1 MSTILN
7 LVKIESSNEKKTAG
21 LYSQLAFEI
30 GSNQS
35 NVHLMM
41 VEGQD
46 TCPSPVVWN
55 RIMTGLKKALRA
67 LPDPLVFTGTRD
79 YRPAYR
85 AKSPLFIVQT
95 LAEYNKEKKVIAEER
110 EKQAKA
116 IEAAAEQSNLEAQQA
131 LDDSM
136 KPSDLAQALRDECAR
151 LGIPIASVLACFETE
166 AA

>member
-30 GSNQS
+30 GSNPN
-35 NVHLMM
+35 NVHIMM

-46 TCPSPVVWN
+46 TCPSPIVWN

-67 LPDPLVFTGTRD
+67 LPEPLVFTGTRD

-85 AKSPLFIVQT
+85 SKSPLFVVQT

-151 LGIPIASVLACFETE
+151 LGIPVQSVLACFETDV
-166 AA
+166 A

>member
-30 GSNQS
+30 GSNPN
-35 NVHLMM
+35 NVHIMM

-55 RIMTGLKKALRA
+55 RVMSGIKKALKA
-67 LPDPLVFTGTRD
+67 LPEPLVFTGTRD

-85 AKSPLFIVQT
+85 AKSPLFIVQA

-110 EKQAKA
+110 ERQAKA

-136 KPSDLAQALRDECAR
+136 KPSDLAKLCAMNALG
-151 LGIPIASVLACFETE
+151 LGFHWKVSWLA
-166 AA
+166 